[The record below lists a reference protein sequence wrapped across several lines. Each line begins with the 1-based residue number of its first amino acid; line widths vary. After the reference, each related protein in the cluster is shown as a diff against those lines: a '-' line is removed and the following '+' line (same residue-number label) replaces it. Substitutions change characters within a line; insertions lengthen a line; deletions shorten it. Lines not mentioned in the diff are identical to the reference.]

1 MSTMIKK
8 AEATSKTHLH
18 NIMQIAIFNLNDGR
32 HYGINVSKIKS
43 FEDFNKYK
51 CIKNDTV
58 KSPYLDGYIQYH
70 QNVIPVINI
79 EKWLEMF
86 EPGNSYQE
94 YMVCEF
100 NKHMVAFPISG
111 INNIFNIP
119 IEELQK
125 PETMFEDV
133 VTYTTVV
140 EINEE
145 ETICMVLDVERL
157 ILDTF
162 GTDEIIK
169 GEESDVAS
177 NKEVLIAEDSKAA
190 RAIITAIMEET
201 GLKYTIFHDGKELI
215 DYLAGLDD
223 EGLARVGMVITDL
236 EMPRRDGY
244 QVIKYIQ
251 DERRLSEIPVVVNT
265 SMSNEGVRKKVLG
278 MGAVGFIP
286 KTDPENFVGSI
297 KEFMR

>member
-1 MSTMIKK
+1 MIKK

-18 NIMQIAIFNLNDGR
+18 NIMQIAIFNLSDGR
-32 HYGINVSKIKS
+32 YYGINVSKIKS

-51 CIKNDTV
+51 KIKNDTI
-58 KSPYLDGYIQYH
+58 KSPFLDGYIQYH
-70 QNVIPVINI
+70 QHVVPVINI
-79 EKWLEMF
+79 EKWLEMY
-86 EPGNSYQE
+86 ESDNGYRE

-125 PETMFEDV
+125 PDAMFEDV
-133 VTYTTVV
+133 VTYNTVV
-140 EINEE
+140 EIDGSEM
-145 ETICMVLDVERL
+145 ICMVLDVERL

-162 GTDEIIK
+162 GTDEIMK
-169 GEESDVAS
+169 GEEGALMSD
-177 NKEVLIAEDSKAA
+177 KEVLIAEDSKAA

-201 GLKYTIFHDGKELI
+201 GLNYTIFNDGKEII
-215 DYLAGLDD
+215 DHLDALDDAGL
-223 EGLARVGMVITDL
+223 GNVGMVITDL

-244 QVIKYIQ
+244 QVIKHIRE
-251 DERRLSEIPVVVNT
+251 ERRLAEIPIVVNT
-265 SMSNEGVRKKVLG
+265 SMSNEGVEKKVMG

-286 KTDPENFVGSI
+286 KTDPETFVKSI
-297 KEFMR
+297 EEFMR